1 MNAQSYSNGD
11 EHDDK
16 ASNSTMAAASSRMIC
31 EPVNDPEIKL
41 QLKPCAPPSD
51 VEHIDDV
58 EWASEDPNNP
68 SPFEYATRPRYAPME
83 DPCGCTPAYD
93 EESDTIDTALC
104 CTDSTCVLFACQEE
118 CRSNC
123 EAGDLCGNKRITKK
137 QWKKVQV
144 IDAGVKGRGL
154 VLMEN
159 AKCGDFII
167 EYTGIAIKKD
177 YLDSMFRRYRTERML
192 YIMALDNDVYI
203 DARKKG
209 SVARYINHSCDPN
222 CAVHRWKVRGINR
235 AGIFALRDIKA
246 GEELSFDYKWKRKR
260 GRAPTKCYCGSSI
273 CRGTLEDMLD
283 KSEEEE
289 REEMQ
294 LRGHWKVHSKS
305 NGVGHEIM
313 NRTIKVF
320 SEEENEYFL
329 ADVCKYDPLIKKHCL
344 IYRGDL
350 DETWENLDEKQW
362 LILDEEMEQ
371 FVISKRTKDR
381 DSNNNTLITVGL
393 NMNLNSGNGPIPRTL
408 SPVKTKNY
416 IIIQT
421 PMKEM
426 LFAKHLV
433 DRCQRHYRVQIS
445 VIQLLAPNSTDS
457 EEGIEE
463 SNALKES
470 KDGKIWKLIVTGLSP
485 IEACQYLEK
494 NINDFIEMKKNTI
507 QNTNVLSAEKE
518 GSVVAITRHEI
529 VIPRCVVDHVKTR
542 MNVFRSCCNNAEI
555 AFVASASISKKFAKL
570 VIQSS
575 DQDAAFKAQNYLWKE
590 LLTLCNAYN
599 APRTPKGLIKDLAF
613 FGGELSKED
622 FDLLCPQLSQINISH
637 DCAENLRES
646 AGMAAFEDFYRCT
659 IWVQA
664 SDDMGRI
671 NSNNQIVS
679 DTNSGMRKIFF
690 GSEPK
695 RIPELWGHIKRRIS
709 EIKSG
714 VRFLSLESEKEFLVH
729 LRRPLQNRPRAMPRE
744 FFAYLEYIARV
755 SVQLDNFSNY
765 FLRIDGVQSN
775 SSINQKP
782 ICLDGTVDEEVVR
795 SAKMVEE
802 IIKLQIELYRDN
814 NIRSHRWG
822 FGRDWSL
829 LIKEDAAVE
838 IGFLQEN
845 ETSRPTSRPHKRY
858 IVSSCMDIA
867 TIVEKLRLDAS
878 VGCHACIILYRY
890 LNELAEEAMNI
901 SMVKMRDISIA
912 CLFLANK
919 SQKECKWKR
928 LEDIIAVVYKVLYS
942 ATTFQPEG
950 DEALSQEKRILS
962 AESDIVAR
970 LDYDIFWRGVDW
982 ITTVSCEAG
991 MSEECAKNV
1000 MELTLSGPVLASG
1013 PIVWLKFGPEYAFTA
1028 MAALLQISVENILN
1042 PLSLNPL
1049 KLLDTVELITT
1060 SLSNN
1065 KGQEGKLQNGI
1076 FKAHSNTFSTV
1087 KTNVKEIC
1095 KNHLGKAGSTTIDA
1109 SGPTMKYFEVAR
1121 RYGQKSFIPDI
1132 PTDVL
1137 IQHILPKFGAIRDRC
1152 MCDIYVEEGTDLN
1165 NEKLIL
1171 SGSWR
1176 SLALGENMIVE
1187 ICKDSH
1193 CLVSPVRDIQHEDDL
1208 NKKNSATVH
1217 ARSHPGLLKV
1227 SSIQSVEGWSG
1238 ISDNEWTSKIGGKT
1252 CMPGKVSVP
1261 SLLHAGLRW
1270 WIPPPYCPSLNGSLC
1285 NILGIRRSYTQNE
1298 DAHRDELA
1306 KLAMS
1311 FDLMSDE
1318 PQFPILTSFL
1328 KQEVHRQDSDQ
1339 FLPVSIQCWPPKKT
1353 LNKERER
1360 GVMGVGVSPAALQ
1373 EMQLLT
1379 KLHSMIPGPQGHPNI
1394 LLPVALAVDDEAAEE
1409 NSKEKLEMKQK
1420 DLISGSTDDLLTD
1433 FMKMSDSSKFNTKS
1447 HQLNGSYLVFQPTPV
1462 ILQRVINKFKNKK
1475 ADKVMNNHVTPLLLT
1490 SWFHDL
1496 LSAIDHCHRNHIVL
1510 RTIHPDQ
1517 IFIDNNG
1524 VLKLSGLARS
1534 IVVHPTERD
1543 QYLDPLVSCKSKKS
1557 GGRVTEDDIAS
1568 NPYMAPELLL
1578 GATRYTQQTDL
1589 WTLAALIAHLMIGK
1603 PAFSGRDRKS
1613 KTRAIFK
1620 IVGIPGDNNYK
1631 KAVEFPHYKK
1641 CKPEK
1646 KYKSDVGK
1654 ALRFMLRESGKD
1666 KIHEYEPI
1674 ISLLEKILILDPR
1687 KRLSA
1692 ADALEHSSMT
1702 NYEENTFVDS
1712 FRQRFV
1718 KDWTNFKDYLRG
1730 DDDNVPTEGKKFGQE
1745 NGFNNPRGDVME
1757 GITSTSLSSSLAGLA
1772 KRPASVL
1779 DSELQHQQDDNDDLY
1794 DMTDLASNHGKGEN
1808 PKRAKVDD
1816 PM

>member
-1 MNAQSYSNGD
+1 MNAQNDSNGP
-11 EHDDK
+11 HSNDDK
-16 ASNSTMAAASSRMIC
+16 ALNTTVAATNSQMVC
-31 EPVNDPEIKL
+31 EPVNNPEMDL
-41 QLKPCAPPSD
+41 QFKPCALPAD

-118 CRSNC
+118 CRGNC

-154 VLMEN
+154 VLMED

-260 GRAPTKCYCGSSI
+260 GRAPTKCHCGSSI

-289 REEMQ
+289 REEIQ
-294 LRGHWKVHSKS
+294 LRGHWKVHAKS
-305 NGVGHEIM
+305 SGAGHEIM
-313 NRTIKVF
+313 NRTIKVY

-329 ADVCKYDPLIKKHCL
+329 ADVCKYDPVMKKHCL

-350 DETWENLDEKQW
+350 DESWENLDEKQW

-381 DSNNNTLITVGL
+381 EADNNTLIAVGL
-393 NMNLNSGNGPIPRTL
+393 NMNLNSGNGPIPRML
-408 SPVKTKNY
+408 SPTKTKNY
-416 IIIQT
+416 LIIQT
-421 PMKEM
+421 PIKEM

-445 VIQLLAPNSTDS
+445 VIQVLSPNSTDS
-457 EEGIEE
+457 EEGVEE

-470 KDGKIWKLIVTGLSP
+470 KDGKIWKLIINGLSP
-485 IEACQYLEK
+485 LEACQYLEK
-494 NINDFIEMKKNTI
+494 NINDFIEMKKN
-507 QNTNVLSAEKE
+507 NTANKNGLDAEKKA
-518 GSVVAITRHEI
+518 GATSIARHEI
-529 VIPRCVVDHVKTR
+529 VIPRCVVDHAKAR
-542 MNVFRSCCNNAEI
+542 MNIFRNSCNNAEI
-555 AFVASASISKKFAKL
+555 IFVASASISKKFAKL
-570 VIQSS
+570 VIQSP
-575 DQDAAFKAQNYLWKE
+575 DQDAALKAQNYLWKE
-590 LLTLCNAYN
+590 LLTLCNTYK

-622 FDLLCPQLSQINISH
+622 FDLLCPRLSQTNISH

-664 SDDMGRI
+664 SEDMGRI
-671 NSNNQIVS
+671 NSSNQIVS
-679 DTNSGMRKIFF
+679 DTKSGMRKIFF
-690 GSEPK
+690 GTEPK

-714 VRFLSLESEKEFLVH
+714 VRFLSLESDKDFLVH

-744 FFAYLEYIARV
+744 FFAYLEYIGRV
-755 SVQLDNFSNY
+755 SVQLDRFSKD
-765 FLRIDGVQSN
+765 FIRIDGVQPN
-775 SSINQKP
+775 SSISQKP
-782 ICLDGTVDEEVVR
+782 IFLDGTVDEEALH

-802 IIKLQIELYRDN
+802 IIKLQIELFRDN

-829 LIKEDAAVE
+829 LIKEDPSVE

-845 ETSRPTSRPHKRY
+845 ETSRASSRPNKRY
-858 IVSSCMDIA
+858 VVSSCMEIA
-867 TIVEKLRLDAS
+867 TVVEKLRLDAS

-890 LNELAEEAMNI
+890 LNILAEEAT
-901 SMVKMRDISIA
+901 SMSQAKMRDVSIA

-928 LEDIIAVVYKVLYS
+928 LEDIISVVYKVLYS
-942 ATTFQPEG
+942 SSTFQPDG
-950 DEALSQEKRILS
+950 DEATSQEKRILS
-962 AESDIVAR
+962 AEYDIITC

-982 ITTVSCEAG
+982 ITTVACEAG

-1013 PIVWLKFGPEYAFTA
+1013 PIVWLKFGPAYAFTA
-1028 MAALLQISVENILN
+1028 MAALLQISIENILN

-1049 KLLDTVELITT
+1049 KLCDTVDLIVN

-1065 KGQEGKLQNGI
+1065 KGQDGKLHNDI

-1095 KNHLGKAGSTTIDA
+1095 KNHLGKAGHTSPVDA
-1109 SGPTMKYFEVAR
+1109 SSQATKYFEFAR
-1121 RYGQKSFIPDI
+1121 RYCQKVYFPDI
-1132 PTDVL
+1132 TTDILVE
-1137 IQHILPKFGAIRDRC
+1137 HILPKFGAIRNRC
-1152 MCDIYVEEGTDLN
+1152 MCDIYVEEGAEFNT
-1165 NEKLIL
+1165 EKLIL

-1176 SLALGENMIVE
+1176 SLALGENMVVD
-1187 ICKDSH
+1187 ICKEYNR
-1193 CLVSPVRDIQHEDDL
+1193 LVSPVRDDQLDGDL
-1208 NKKNSATVH
+1208 YKRSSGTIH

-1227 SSIQSVEGWSG
+1227 SSIQSVEGWEG

-1252 CMPGKVSVP
+1252 CMPGKVYVP

-1270 WIPPPYCPSLNGSLC
+1270 WIPPSYCPSLNGSLC

-1298 DAHRDELA
+1298 DAHREELA

-1311 FDLMSDE
+1311 FDVMSSE
-1318 PQFPILTSFL
+1318 HQFPILTSFF
-1328 KQEVHRQDSDQ
+1328 KQKVHRQDSDQ
-1339 FLPVSIQCWPPKKT
+1339 FVPVSIQCWPPKKT
-1353 LNKERER
+1353 LSKERER
-1360 GVMGVGVSPAALQ
+1360 GGMGVGVSPAALQ

-1394 LLPVALAVDDEAAEE
+1394 LLPIAIAVDDEAAEE
-1409 NSKEKLEMKQK
+1409 SSKEKIEVKQK
-1420 DLISGSTDDLLTD
+1420 DLISGSTDDLLAD
-1433 FMKMSDSSKFNTKS
+1433 FMKKADIPAFSRKS
-1447 HQLNGSYLVFQPTPV
+1447 HRLDGSYLVFQPTPI
-1462 ILQRVINKFKNKK
+1462 ILQRVINKFKNRKS
-1475 ADKVMNNHVTPLLLT
+1475 DKVMNTHVTPLLLT
-1490 SWFHDL
+1490 TWFHDL

-1524 VLKLSGLARS
+1524 VIKLSGLARS
-1534 IVVHPTERD
+1534 IVIHPTERD
-1543 QYLDPLVSCKSKKS
+1543 QYLDPLASCKSKKN

-1613 KTRAIFK
+1613 KSRAIFK

-1631 KAVEFPHYKK
+1631 QATLFPHYQK

-1646 KYKSDVGK
+1646 KYKSDVAK
-1654 ALRFMLRESGKD
+1654 ALRFMLRETGKD
-1666 KIHEYEPI
+1666 QIHVQDCEPI
-1674 ISLLEKILILDPR
+1674 ISLLENILILDPR

-1702 NYEENTFVDS
+1702 NYEENTTMDS
-1712 FRQRFV
+1712 FRQTFV
-1718 KDWTNFKDYLRG
+1718 KDWTNLKEYLRSN
-1730 DDDNVPTEGKKFGQE
+1730 DENVPTEGSKYGNE
-1745 NGFNNPRGDVME
+1745 NGYNPSGAKIIE
-1757 GITSTSLSSSLAGLA
+1757 GASASLSSSLGLT

-1779 DSELQHQQDDNDDLY
+1779 DSELDHDDNDDLY
-1794 DMTDLASNHGKGEN
+1794 DITELAGNNGEGEN
-1808 PKRAKVDD
+1808 TKRAKVDNQS
-1816 PM
+1816 

>member
-1 MNAQSYSNGD
+1 MNVQNYSNG
-11 EHDDK
+11 HGNDDNVS
-16 ASNSTMAAASSRMIC
+16 SNAIANSVNSQIIC
-31 EPVNDPEIKL
+31 QPANDPEIKL
-41 QLKPCAPPSD
+41 HYEPCVLPAD
-51 VEHIDDV
+51 VEHIEDV

-68 SPFEYATRPRYAPME
+68 SPFEYANRPRYAPME

-144 IDAGVKGRGL
+144 VDAGVKGRGL
-154 VLMEN
+154 VLMEDAN
-159 AKCGDFII
+159 CGDFII
-167 EYTGIAIKKD
+167 EYTGIAIKRD

-235 AGIFALRDIKA
+235 AGIFALRDIQA

-289 REEMQ
+289 REEIQ
-294 LRGHWKVHSKS
+294 LRGHWKVHSRS
-305 NGVGHEIM
+305 TGAGHEIM
-313 NRTIKVF
+313 NRTIKVY

-329 ADVCKYDPLIKKHCL
+329 ADVCKYDPDIKKHCL
-344 IYRGDL
+344 IYRGDS

-381 DSNNNTLITVGL
+381 DTANNNTLITVGL
-393 NMNLNSGNGPIPRTL
+393 NMNLAFSNGPIPRVT

-416 IIIQT
+416 LIIQT
-421 PMKEM
+421 PIKEM

-445 VIQLLAPNSTDS
+445 VIQVLAPNSTDN
-457 EEGIEE
+457 EEEIEE

-470 KDGKIWKLIVTGLSP
+470 KDGKIWKLIINGLSP
-485 IEACQYLEK
+485 LEACQYLEK
-494 NINDFIEMKKNTI
+494 NINDFIEMK
-507 QNTNVLSAEKE
+507 QNATSNKHEIEEKIASAT
-518 GSVVAITRHEI
+518 SVTRHEI
-529 VIPRCVVDHVKTR
+529 VIPRCVVDHAKAR
-542 MNVFRSCCNNAEI
+542 MNVFRNSCYNAEI
-555 AFVASASISKKFAKL
+555 AFVASTSISKKFAKL
-570 VIQSS
+570 VIQSP
-575 DQDAAFKAQNYLWKE
+575 DQDAAYKAQTFLWKE
-590 LLTLCNAYN
+590 LLTLCNTYK

-622 FDLLCPQLSQINISH
+622 FDLLCPQLSHMNISH
-637 DCAENLRES
+637 DCAENLRDS

-664 SDDMGRI
+664 SEDMGRI
-671 NSNNQIVS
+671 NSSNQMVS

-695 RIPELWGHIKRRIS
+695 RIPELWGQVKRRIS

-714 VRFLSLESEKEFLVH
+714 VRFLSLEADREFLVH
-729 LRRPLQNRPRAMPRE
+729 LRRPIQNRPRAMPRE
-744 FFAYLEYIARV
+744 FFEYLQYIARV
-755 SVQLDNFSNY
+755 SVQLDNFSKD
-765 FLRIDGVQSN
+765 FIRIDGVQPN
-775 SSINQKP
+775 SATSQKP
-782 ICLDGTVDEEVVR
+782 IFLDGTVDEEAVR
-795 SAKMVEE
+795 AAKFVEE
-802 IIKLQIELYRDN
+802 IIKLQIELFRDN
-814 NIRSHRWG
+814 SIRNHRWG

-829 LIKEDAAVE
+829 LIKENATVE
-838 IGFLQEN
+838 IGAMQEN
-845 ETSRPTSRPHKRY
+845 ETSRPAFRPYKRY
-858 IVSSCMDIA
+858 VINSCMEIA
-867 TIVEKLRLDAS
+867 TIVEKLRLDSS

-890 LNELAEEAMNI
+890 LHELGEEAMNI
-901 SMVKMRDISIA
+901 SQTKMRDISIA

-928 LEDIIAVVYKVLYS
+928 LEDIISVVYKVLYS
-942 ATTFQPEG
+942 ASTFQPEG
-950 DEALSQEKRILS
+950 EEANSQEKRILS
-962 AESDIVAR
+962 AEYDIITR
-970 LDYDIFWRGVDW
+970 LDYDVFWRGVDW
-982 ITTVSCEAG
+982 IITLACEAG
-991 MSEECAKNV
+991 MSEDCAKNV

-1013 PIVWLKFGPEYAFTA
+1013 PIVWLKFGAEYAFTA
-1028 MAALLQISVENILN
+1028 IAALLQIRVENILN

-1049 KLLDTVELITT
+1049 KLCDTVDLVVN

-1065 KGQEGKLQNGI
+1065 KGQEGKVQSDI
-1076 FKAHSNTFSTV
+1076 FKAHSNTFSAV

-1095 KNHLGKAGSTTIDA
+1095 KIHLGKAGSYSPADT
-1109 SGPTMKYFEVAR
+1109 SGQEMKHFEIAR
-1121 RYGQKSFIPDI
+1121 RYCQKVVFPGI
-1132 PTDVL
+1132 PTDIL
-1137 IQHILPKFGAIRDRC
+1137 MNHLLPKFRAIRDRC
-1152 MCDIYVEEGTDLN
+1152 MCDIYVEEGPDVNT
-1165 NEKLIL
+1165 EKVIL

-1176 SLALGENMIVE
+1176 SLALGESTIVN
-1187 ICKDSH
+1187 ICKDCN
-1193 CLVSPVRDIQHEDDL
+1193 CLVSSVQDVHHDEDSYRR
-1208 NKKNSATVH
+1208 NSVTSH

-1227 SSIQSVEGWSG
+1227 SSIQSVEGWDG
-1238 ISDNEWTSKIGGKT
+1238 ISDNEWTTKIGGKT
-1252 CMPGKVSVP
+1252 CMPGKVYVP

-1270 WIPPPYCPSLNGSLC
+1270 WIPPRYCPSLNGSLC
-1285 NILGIRRSYTQNE
+1285 NILGIRRSYAQTQ
-1298 DAHRDELA
+1298 DAHREELA

-1311 FDLMSDE
+1311 FDGMSNE
-1318 PQFPILTSFL
+1318 RQFPILTSFL
-1328 KQEVHRQDSDQ
+1328 KNEPHTQDGEQ
-1339 FLPVSIQCWPPKKT
+1339 FAPVSIQAWPPTKT

-1360 GVMGVGVSPAALQ
+1360 CGMGVGVSPAALQ

-1394 LLPVALAVDDEAAEE
+1394 LLPIAIAVDDEAAEE
-1409 NSKEKLEMKQK
+1409 NVKEKSEVKQK

-1433 FMKMSDSSKFNTKS
+1433 FMKKVDTHAFNTKS
-1447 HQLNGSYLVFQPTPV
+1447 QKLDGSYLVFHPTPI
-1462 ILQRVINKFKNKK
+1462 ILQRVINNFKNKK
-1475 ADKVMNNHVTPLLLT
+1475 SDKVMNNPITPLLLT

-1517 IFIDNNG
+1517 IFLDNNG
-1524 VLKLSGLARS
+1524 VIKLSGLARS
-1534 IVVHPTERD
+1534 IVIHPTERD
-1543 QYLDPLVSCKSKKS
+1543 QYHDPLASCKSKKN
-1557 GGRVTEDDIAS
+1557 GGRVTDDDIAS

-1603 PAFSGRDRKS
+1603 PVFSGRDRKS
-1613 KTRAIFK
+1613 KLRAIFK

-1631 KAVEFPHYKK
+1631 EGTKFPHYQK

-1654 ALRFMLRESGKD
+1654 ALRFMLRESWKEQSHD
-1666 KIHEYEPI
+1666 YEPI
-1674 ISLLEKILILDPR
+1674 ISLLENILILDPR
-1687 KRLSA
+1687 KRLST

-1702 NYEENTFVDS
+1702 NYVEKTMTGS
-1712 FRQRFV
+1712 FRQTFV
-1718 KDWTNFKDYLRG
+1718 KDWTEFKEYLRS
-1730 DDDNVPTEGKKFGQE
+1730 DDENVSTNDAKYRKE
-1745 NGFNNPRGDVME
+1745 NGYNPRDTIE
-1757 GITSTSLSSSLAGLA
+1757 GGASFLSSSALGLA

-1779 DSELQHQQDDNDDLY
+1779 DSELHNDDNDDLY
-1794 DMTDLASNHGKGEN
+1794 DITELAGNHGKGEN
-1808 PKRAKVDD
+1808 TKRAKVDE
-1816 PM
+1816 PI